1 MLENDI
7 FIGTC
12 FSGKSFV
19 KVVTDRGKRLTKIM
33 ESNGLFLCNGR
44 SDDDRP
50 ANYTFV
56 GFQGK
61 SVLDP
66 NLVRLFCFEILLPL

>member
-1 MLENDI
+1 MLESDI

-12 FSGKSFV
+12 FSGKRKSFD
-19 KVVTDRGKRLTKIM
+19 KVVTDRGKRITKIM
-33 ESNGLFLCNGR
+33 ESNGR

-50 ANYTFV
+50 ANYAFV